1 MNSCLIWF
9 LGLGTSDSKVLQAL
23 ATKNKNDQ
31 KITTRFY
38 GNLIQLIEHP
48 NTDIGNRV
56 IEIVHE
62 LFHDEDGLESLED
75 LEIISELAFNCL
87 NSDLLN
93 LFCGHARKLHGSKMD
108 VEDADDNQAIFQ
120 IFEIVEDLL
129 NIFNQAQQDEENIKL
144 FYEKLRISNLFCFLI
159 EMFKQDPKLVKTE
172 SWASVLS
179 PGDYA
184 NRLYAAELC
193 ATIFQLS
200 AIDLKQ
206 NKNATIDK
214 LWSSVIEEFSIIEA
228 ILVSISVYRTR
239 DPKDADEQEYLFN
252 LFDLLGV
259 LLLNSSMARKSFASE
274 ECEGFRLLIMMLK
287 EVNVARIRAIQI
299 IDFVLSPEDASELSV
314 KFINSGG
321 LKVISPILMGNG
333 TGKLIKKYSKIISLS
348 LDQDEGHVCA
358 IFASLFK
365 NIPSESSVYFRL
377 IAKFIE
383 NSGEKFHKL
392 IQLHEKY
399 QEKLDKFDK
408 NHLNEEIDEE
418 LLLDRINGGLFVL
431 QQIDL
436 CLLILNNS
444 KFILLNVKNNLSET
458 EIENELFDAVLFEL
472 EAEKNN
478 FKLKTNI
485 LEQVSHTVNHFLN
498 ELDNKSTI
506 SVLPLLKTFLFIK
519 NENDK

>member
-9 LGLGTSDSKVLQAL
+9 LGLGTSDSKVLEAL
-23 ATKNKNDQ
+23 AAKNKNDP
-31 KITTRFY
+31 KIRFY

-56 IEIVHE
+56 IEILHE

-75 LEIISELAFNCL
+75 LEIISELAINCL
-87 NSDLLN
+87 NIDLLN
-93 LFCGHARKLHGSKMD
+93 LFCGHARKLYGSKMD
-108 VEDADDNQAIFQ
+108 VEDVDDNQAIFQ

-129 NIFNQAQQDEENIKL
+129 NIFNQVQQDEDKEKIKL
-144 FYEKLRISNLFCFLI
+144 FYEKLTISNLSCFLI

-200 AIDLKQ
+200 AIDFKQ
-206 NKNATIDK
+206 NKNSAIDK

-228 ILVSISVYRTR
+228 VLVSISVYRTR

-299 IDFVLSPEDASELSV
+299 IDFVLSPEDALELSV
-314 KFINSGG
+314 NFINSGG

-333 TGKLIKKYSKIISLS
+333 TGKLIKKYSKIVSLS

-377 IAKFIE
+377 IAKFVE

-399 QEKLDKFDK
+399 QEKLENFDK
-408 NHLNEEIDEE
+408 NHLNQEE

-444 KFILLNVKNNLSET
+444 KFILLNIKNNLSKI
-458 EIENELFDAVLFEL
+458 EIENELFDAVLFEI

-478 FKLKTNI
+478 LKLESNI
-485 LEQVSHTVNHFLN
+485 LEQVNHTVNHFLN
-498 ELDNKSTI
+498 ELDDKSKI
-506 SVLPLLKTFLFIK
+506 SVLPLLKNFLFIK
-519 NENDK
+519 SENDK